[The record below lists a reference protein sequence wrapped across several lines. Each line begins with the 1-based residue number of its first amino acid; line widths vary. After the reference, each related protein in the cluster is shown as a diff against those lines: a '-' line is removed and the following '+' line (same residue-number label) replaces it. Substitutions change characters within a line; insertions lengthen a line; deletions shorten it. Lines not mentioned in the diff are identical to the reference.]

1 MRLFTYLFF
10 ILLLTACQAA
20 PAPQWRWQRAEAG
33 LSHQSITLA
42 VAADPTNPD
51 RIWTGSYT
59 PGGLARSEDGGQTWT
74 TIEVERAGNPVF
86 DLLFLPSPLLSPPKG
101 GTKGGLWA
109 ATRAGLLHS
118 ADGGD
123 TWQRPGDGLPTMPVL
138 SLAADAS
145 GRVYAGLDSAGIYAR
160 TATGWGSLSV
170 PKSVM
175 ARPEAEA
182 IPPSASV
189 ETASPA
195 ARSDMNQTS
204 IFKREPSQAT
214 LEQEA
219 QAELLASAGVLSLAV
234 SPEGRYIYAG
244 TAGRGVFASQDGG
257 QSWVNTYM
265 GTYGPNLALN
275 PAKPQV
281 AVAGL
286 RDRLVR
292 THDGGQTWHT
302 LPVAWAHELIVSL
315 LWRADGVLGIGTGQ
329 GRLYYS
335 RDEGDTW
342 LESSAGLPKGA
353 GILDLA
359 ATSQGLLAATWTGLY
374 GSDNGE
380 SWRYLTPALGQ
391 PNATSLLAA
400 ENGLWLGTR
409 TGLFRWQADSRRWQA
424 VPAEFPPGGIA
435 SLAADASNPQM
446 LYAGSS
452 GDGLYRSDDGG
463 ATWQRLP
470 TLGVGIPAVAVDP
483 NDGDRIYHLAAW
495 ERVYETRDGGQLWQA
510 RWTGMGD
517 TTEVVSIAVDPSKP
531 YVYAGSD
538 TDLYRSYD
546 GRAWR
551 LIAPTLADQT
561 ILALL
566 AQPAPPGTMG
576 NAVLY
581 IGTTRGVYRSLTGGV
596 TVQGSGGAGEW
607 RSRGAR
613 EQGGEGWGRGLE
625 NISVTALLAD
635 PHDPGRLYAGTA
647 YQGVYQSIDWGYTW
661 QPIGPADLTNDV
673 VEDMAWGPAGEL
685 FIVASSGVWVGAKE

>member
-1 MRLFTYLFF
+1 MKTFTYLFF

-33 LSHQSITLA
+33 LSRQSITLA

-74 TIEVERAGNPVF
+74 TIEVERADNPVF
-86 DLLFLPSPLLSPPKG
+86 DLLLLPPSLLSPSLG
-101 GTKGGLWA
+101 GTKGGGWA

-118 ADGGD
+118 ADGGL
-123 TWQRPGDGLPTMPVL
+123 TWQQTGDGLPAMPVL

-160 TATGWGSLSV
+160 TATGGWESLAAPV
-170 PKSVM
+170 IAPGK
-175 ARPEAEA
+175 AGGL
-182 IPPSASV
+182 
-189 ETASPA
+189 SPVA
-195 ARSDMNQTS
+195 
-204 IFKREPSQAT
+204 
-214 LEQEA
+214 A

-257 QSWVNTYM
+257 QTWVNTYM
-265 GTYGPNLALN
+265 GTYGPNVALN
-275 PAKPQV
+275 PAQPQV
-281 AVAGL
+281 ALAGL

-302 LPVAWAHELIVSL
+302 LPVAWTQELIVSL

-380 SWRYLTPALGQ
+380 SWQYLTPALGQ
-391 PNATSLLAA
+391 PHATSLLTA
-400 ENGLWLGTR
+400 ESGLWLGTR

-435 SLAADASNPQM
+435 SLAADAANSQI

-463 ATWQRLP
+463 ATWQPLP
-470 TLGVGIPAVAVDP
+470 TLGVGIPSVAVDP
-483 NDGDRIYHLAAW
+483 TDGGRVYHLAAW

-510 RWTGMGD
+510 RWTGMSD
-517 TTEVVSIAVDPSKP
+517 TTEAVSIAVDPSKP

-538 TDLYRSYD
+538 TGLYRSHD
-546 GRAWR
+546 GDTWR
-551 LIAPTLADQT
+551 LVAPELADQT

-581 IGTTRGVYRSLTGGV
+581 IGTTRGVYRSLTSGA
-596 TVQGSGGAGEW
+596 TVQGSGEAEEQGGRGAG
-607 RSRGAR
+607 
-613 EQGGEGWGRGLE
+613 EQGGEEWGRGLE

-635 PHDPGRLYAGTA
+635 PHDPGKLYAGTA

-661 QPIGPADLTNDV
+661 QPIGPADLTTDA

-685 FIVASSGVWVGAKE
+685 FIVASSGVWVGVKE